1 MKKHLSLL
9 AALAL
14 AAVSC
19 VNGNTVYVSPG
30 GDDAGPGTRRHPWKT
45 LGHAVQAAGEAGTP
59 VKIILEDGEY
69 LLTETIFAKGLKDV
83 SIVAAKGAAP
93 VLAGDVWLRGWEKA
107 SDAGILDRLP
117 ESSRGKVWKASLEEA
132 GVGEVGEIIG
142 DTNRVDLY
150 FDGRRQQLARWPNAG
165 NAFAG
170 RVIGHTPTL
179 HDHWHGFNEGVFEY
193 LEDNVSKWADEPD
206 AYAHGYWYWDWRENY
221 KKIEKVDTRTRTIH
235 LPEGDDDYYGYKDS
249 LRYFGVNLLCEM
261 DVEGEYYVDPHAK
274 VVYYL
279 PPEGF
284 DPGAV
289 QVSYAAFSP
298 KYMLEIKDCENV
310 TVTGLTFRGGR
321 NSAVRAVDDRGLIL
335 KDCCLSQFGDDAV
348 YVSGCKDFRV
358 EGCLFRELG
367 HGGIEAHGGDRK
379 TLEPSGYVVENT
391 LFTDFSLY
399 KPTYEPAIIFYGCG
413 MEIRHNHFQNC
424 ASSAL
429 RLEGNDILVEK
440 NRFVH
445 LVTESD
451 DQGAIDVYWN
461 FTYRGN
467 VVRWNWWED
476 IVSVAED
483 SGAAAIRL
491 DDIISGYKMYGNVFN
506 NCGAGIFGAIQ
517 IHGGKDN
524 VVENNLM
531 FGCNSMIHSSPWGQ
545 ARFEHDL
552 YGDESMEKLREV
564 DFPSSLYKSR
574 YPELAGEE
582 EIHLHANRNYVRNN
596 LSVNARHKLGE
607 IEDYVM
613 ENNSEIDSDLPLD
626 HFLKPEILKKYGL
639 DPIPYGDMG
648 LQGNKYGELLKKMA
662 NIK

>member
-1 MKKHLSLL
+1 MKHFLTVL
-9 AALAL
+9 AALAFF
-14 AAVSC
+14 ASAC
-19 VNGNTVYVSPG
+19 VDGNTVYVSPS
-30 GDDAGPGTRRHPWKT
+30 GDDAGPGTKGRPWKT
-45 LGHAVQAAGEAGTP
+45 LPRAVRAAGDAAAP
-59 VKIILEDGEY
+59 FKIVLEDGEY
-69 LLTETIFAKGLKDV
+69 LLSETVSLNGLKDV
-83 SIVAAKGAAP
+83 SLVAAKGAAP
-93 VLAGDVWLRGWEKA
+93 VLAGDVWLKGWEKA
-107 SDAGILDRLP
+107 ADGGILDRLP
-117 ESSRGKVWKASLEEA
+117 ASSRGKVWRASLGEA
-132 GVGEVGEIIG
+132 GVVDVGAIIG

-150 FDGRRQQLARWPNAG
+150 FNGIRQQLARWPNEG

-170 RVIGHTPTL
+170 KVIGHTPTL

-221 KKIEKVDTRTRTIH
+221 KKIEKVDTLTRTIH
-235 LPEGDDDYYGYKDS
+235 LPEGDDDHYGYKDS
-249 LRYFGVNLLCEM
+249 LRYFGVNLLCEL
-261 DVEGEYYVDPHAK
+261 DVEGEYYVDPRARY
-274 VVYYL
+274 VYYY
-279 PPEGF
+279 PPAGF
-284 DPGAV
+284 EPGAV
-289 QVSYAAFSP
+289 QVSYASFSP
-298 KYMLEIKDCENV
+298 KYMLEIDGCENISV
-310 TVTGLTFRGGR
+310 DGLRFRGGR
-321 NSAVRAVDDRGLIL
+321 NSAVRAVNDRNLTL
-335 KDCCLSQFGDDAV
+335 KDCSFSQFGDDAV
-348 YVSGCKDFRV
+348 FVSGSKDFRV

-391 LFTDFSLY
+391 IFTDFSLY
-399 KPTYEPAIIFYGCG
+399 KPTYEPAIIFFGCG
-413 MEIRHNHFQNC
+413 MDIRHNHFQNC
-424 ASSAL
+424 TSSAL

-451 DQGAIDVYWN
+451 DQGAIDVYWD

-467 VVRWNWWED
+467 VVRCNWWEN
-476 IVSVAED
+476 IVSEMED

-552 YGDESMEKLREV
+552 YGEDSMAKLQAV
-564 DFPSSLYKSR
+564 DFPSPLYKSR
-574 YPELAGEE
+574 YPELSGDE

-596 LSVNARHKLGE
+596 LSVNARHKVGQ

-613 ENNSEIDSDLPLD
+613 ENNSEIDSDRPLEY
-626 HFLKPEILKKYGL
+626 FLRPDVLKKYGL
-639 DPIPYGDMG
+639 EPVPYKEMG
-648 LQGNKYGELLKKMA
+648 LKVNKFKD
-662 NIK
+662 NINIQ